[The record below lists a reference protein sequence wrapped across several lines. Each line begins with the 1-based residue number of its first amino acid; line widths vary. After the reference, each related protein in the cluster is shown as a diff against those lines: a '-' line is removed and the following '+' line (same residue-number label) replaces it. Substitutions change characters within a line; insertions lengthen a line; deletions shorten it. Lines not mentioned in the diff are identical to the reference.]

1 MIYKYLDIATNS
13 FLGYAQYLWHSVTN
27 PSFDNYFY
35 YLIILSLVVWG
46 LEIAFPWRK
55 KQNTIR
61 KDFWQDTFYMFFNFF
76 LFSLIGFNALADMS
90 VALFNSSLSVFGINN
105 LVALQIGSLPNWL
118 QFLILFLVADF
129 IQWNVHRALHKYP
142 ILWEFHKTHHSVTEM
157 GFSAHLR
164 YHFMETIFYK
174 SALYIPL
181 TMIGYGL
188 DSLFLLHAFT
198 ILIGHLNHSN
208 INITW
213 GPLKYIL
220 NSPTMHI
227 WHHAKD
233 LPKEHASGVNFG
245 ITLSLWDYIFGTAH
259 LPSTGKNI
267 DLGFDDIE
275 SYPESFIEQVKEP
288 FKKRK

>member
-13 FLGYAQYLWHSVTN
+13 FLGYAQYLWHSITN

-76 LFSLIGFNALADMS
+76 LFSLIGFNALADIS
-90 VALFNSSLSVFGINN
+90 VALFNSFLSVFGINN

-129 IQWNVHRALHKYP
+129 IQWNVHRALHKHP
-142 ILWEFHKTHHSVTEM
+142 ILWKFHKTHHSVTEM

-227 WHHAKD
+227 WHHAKG
-233 LPKEHASGVNFG
+233 LPKNHSTGVNFG
-245 ITLSLWDYIFGTAH
+245 ISLSLWDYIFGTAYT
-259 LPSTGKNI
+259 PSSGKNI

-275 SYPESFIEQVKEP
+275 NYPESFIEQVKEP

>member
-1 MIYKYLDIATNS
+1 MIEKYFNIATDS
-13 FLGYAQYLWHSVTN
+13 SYGYANYLWNAIIN
-27 PSFDNYFY
+27 PSFDNYLY
-35 YLIILSLVVWG
+35 YLILISLITWG

-55 KQNTIR
+55 EQNKIR
-61 KDFWQDTFYMFFNFF
+61 KDFWQDAFYMFFNFF
-76 LFSLIGFNALADMS
+76 LFSLIGYNSLANIAVD
-90 VALFNSSLSVFGINN
+90 LFNSLLSTVGINN
-105 LVALQIGSLPNWL
+105 LVAFEIEALPHWV

-129 IQWNVHRALHKYP
+129 IQWNVHRALHQFP
-142 ILWEFHKTHHSVTEM
+142 LLWKFHKIHHSVTEM

-164 YHFMETIFYK
+164 FHFMETIFYK

-188 DSLFLLHAFT
+188 DSLFFLHAFT

-213 GPLKYIL
+213 GPLKYFL

-233 LPKEHASGVNFG
+233 LPKNYSNGVNFG

-259 LPSTGKNI
+259 IPSSGKDI
-267 DLGFDDIE
+267 DLGFEDIE

-288 FKKRK
+288 FKKRN

>member
-13 FLGYAQYLWHSVTN
+13 FLGYAQYLWHSITN

-76 LFSLIGFNALADMS
+76 LFSLIGFNALADIS
-90 VALFNSSLSVFGINN
+90 VALFNSFLSVFGINN

-164 YHFMETIFYK
+164 YHFMETVFYK

-233 LPKEHASGVNFG
+233 LPKNHSTGVNFG
-245 ITLSLWDYIFGTAH
+245 ISLSLWDYIFGTAYT
-259 LPSTGKNI
+259 PSSGKNI

>member
-13 FLGYAQYLWHSVTN
+13 FVGYAQYLWHSITN
-27 PSFDNYFY
+27 PTFDNYFY

-46 LEIAFPWRK
+46 LEIAFPWRS
-55 KQNTIR
+55 KQNKIR
-61 KDFWQDTFYMFFNFF
+61 KDFWQDAFYMFFNFF
-76 LFSLIGFNALADMS
+76 LFSLIGFNALADIS
-90 VALFNSSLSVFGINN
+90 VALFNSFLSVFGINN

-142 ILWEFHKTHHSVTEM
+142 ILWKFHKTHHSVTEM

-164 YHFMETIFYK
+164 YHFMETVFYK
-174 SALYIPL
+174 SALYLPL

-233 LPKEHASGVNFG
+233 LPKNHSTGVNFG
-245 ITLSLWDYIFGTAH
+245 ISLSLWDYIFGTAYT
-259 LPSTGKNI
+259 PYSGKNI